1 MALGLGSTN
10 PLPFTLGGGD
20 STVQIEHQAI
30 LDALEPGFDISN
42 TTALYA
48 EAYAEAIAVAMIWYS
63 NARLSNQMIPERML
77 ENLTVWEKS
86 CTLRPSPDEP
96 DRDRRSRLSAK
107 LRGVAANAIGDIEE
121 AAITIL
127 GANFDQLSQTSPA
140 NHVAYWPGVNPG
152 PPGYEWSSNRAS
164 ISISINSNNL
174 DKNSQAS
181 LVSAMILQLDAM
193 CPSWMSFR
201 VGVGLAFIC
210 NQGIVGQTIL

>member
-77 ENLTVWEKS
+77 ENLTVWEES

-107 LRGVAANAIGDIEE
+107 LRGVAANALGDIEE

-127 GANFDQLSQTSPA
+127 GANFNQLSQPSPA
-140 NHVAYWPGVNPG
+140 NQVVYWPGVNPG

-193 CPSWMSFR
+193 CPSWMTFR
-201 VGVGLAFIC
+201 VGVGLSFIC